1 MKIKYP
7 IIGIIILLISATIW
21 QSIIGAETFET
32 MGQPIFDTLLLILLV
47 LIAYCIAKI
56 VFIEIGD
63 LMGDAQRHF
72 AHKERRREEQ
82 AYTVHSIN
90 QELDEIEASLD
101 AISETESSGGKIT
114 PIWELPRKE
123 P

>member
-7 IIGIIILLISATIW
+7 VIGIIILLISSTMW
-21 QSIIGAETFET
+21 QSIIGPEAFET
-32 MGQPIFDTLLLILLV
+32 VGQPIFDTLLLILLG

-56 VFIEIGD
+56 VFHVIGD
-63 LMGDAQRHF
+63 LMDDTQRHF

-82 AYTVHSIN
+82 TYTVQNIN

-101 AISETESSGGKIT
+101 AVSSNDKVT
-114 PIWELPRKE
+114 PIWGGQPPKK

>member
-56 VFIEIGD
+56 VFNEIVD
-63 LMGDAQRHF
+63 LMGDVQRHF

-82 AYTVHSIN
+82 AYTVHNIN
-90 QELDEIEASLD
+90 QELDEIEASLNAVSPGD
-101 AISETESSGGKIT
+101 KVT
-114 PIWELPRKE
+114 PIWEIPTKKK
-123 P
+123 

>member
-56 VFIEIGD
+56 IFIEIGD

-82 AYTVHSIN
+82 TYTRSEEHTS
-90 QELDEIEASLD
+90 ELQS
-101 AISETESSGGKIT
+101 
-114 PIWELPRKE
+114 R
-123 P
+123 